1 MYACPPGHRKVVVDV
16 EKVSMQAMDPGLGLP
31 FHNNV
36 QKWKIH
42 KKIIQSKGNFWQ
54 PNYYHFTGD
63 EKVSFR
69 IEQALVSLYSL
80 ATEKSTILSHFFLQK
95 RKQSSR
101 ISLRAVSLL
110 GDVKQNMSFA
120 T

>member
-36 QKWKIH
+36 QKCKIH
-42 KKIIQSKGNFWQ
+42 KKIIQSKRNFSQ

-80 ATEKSTILSHFFLQK
+80 GTGKSTILSHLFFAEK
-95 RKQSSR
+95 KT
-101 ISLRAVSLL
+101 
-110 GDVKQNMSFA
+110 K
-120 T
+120 